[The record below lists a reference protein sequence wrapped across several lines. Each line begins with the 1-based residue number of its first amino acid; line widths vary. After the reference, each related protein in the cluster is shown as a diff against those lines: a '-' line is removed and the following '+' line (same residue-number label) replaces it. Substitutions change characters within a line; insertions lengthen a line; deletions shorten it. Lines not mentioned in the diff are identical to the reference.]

1 MKLNFLNVLKSK
13 STPNEIA
20 EQIVALEEKERQCE
34 KEKQDAKERVKE
46 IRSKIMCGEKV
57 DPNVVKQADSALEE
71 CGINFDVVVETIAKL
86 KEKLEET
93 FIAIKDEET
102 QKLVETSKRLNR
114 ERDKA
119 RLELWKAKGKL
130 FGLAYALHGHP
141 EVTRRALESFPAF
154 SPSLG
159 TEEYEIFH
167 AEKDKAIAR
176 LDRPTVADI
185 EDEIRNTSHWITHF
199 NVDEE
204 VKEIMKKHRPQ
215 PVEGKEV
222 VA

>member
-102 QKLVETSKRLNR
+102 QKLVETRKRLNR

-185 EDEIRNTSHWITHF
+185 EDEIRNISHWITHF